1 MPHANLL
8 FNCLTCK
15 FLFLFFLAKG
25 PVQLVLK
32 WYLGSLMETSFLV
45 CLMQNIKMEFTIE
58 HTWDDLPV
66 SHKPVTIGLKSYDG
80 GLLMV
85 VNAPFFNDP
94 PAPLGEPGKPFRN
107 LWDYEGKCNGFAA
120 VI

>member
-1 MPHANLL
+1 
-8 FNCLTCK
+8 
-15 FLFLFFLAKG
+15 
-25 PVQLVLK
+25 
-32 WYLGSLMETSFLV
+32 METSFLV

-107 LWDYEGKCNGFAA
+107 LWDYEGKRNGFAA